1 MSKTIGSVLI
11 DVKADTS
18 KLVFGM
24 QKAEK
29 TILRTT
35 NSMKNAIK
43 GLAAAYLSFE
53 GARAFLN
60 MADSYTLVSGRLK
73 LVTNSTAEFV
83 MVQKELLKIANESR
97 VGLTDTVDTYSRI
110 ARSTKELGVS
120 SKDTLAVT
128 SAINK
133 ALIVSGA
140 NAASA
145 NAALLQLGQGFASGT
160 LRGQEL
166 NSVMEQTPRLSQA
179 IADGMG
185 VTIGE
190 LRKLGEEG
198 KLTSKS
204 VYDAILN
211 QKDAIEKEFEQLPAT
226 VAQNMIVL
234 GNTMMDVVGEIDKA
248 TGATQSLG
256 NNISKVSTSIAVMSE
271 TFKQNKEEVGANVRV
286 IALIGGSML
295 SATIAIK
302 TYNGVFSL
310 STAIIQEH
318 MAKTALHTTLVAAE
332 TKAQQLGAYAT
343 SIRSVAEKANTL
355 GIINNTTAT
364 KVQISALNKKALAAE
379 IAAKKQT
386 TLSYS
391 MRASATSAG
400 LLSKAMRAIPFI
412 AIAGAI
418 YMVGDA
424 LLTSAHNA
432 DILDEAITTSG
443 DSLKKLT
450 LNQLEYQKV
459 VTNSAIWDAL
469 KEYNQAYA
477 DTINKSWLE
486 SEEDHKKELALLD
499 AKKKKYEDLKKIHDE
514 ISLQIENKN
523 KNLMGSMGDF
533 RILEREIDAKNNE
546 TKKTSIELYLK
557 EHSALI
563 NSISS
568 TREYN
573 SLLTQQMNI
582 VGGGIGKIS
591 KARALLIDYYESIGN
606 KQEAW
611 EYRADDLFERFL
623 PLGEDRANK
632 LINAKKNE
640 YFKKTKRDTSAS
652 LSVWSDYYKKIRNLE
667 NAWLTSSKR
676 NTAFNDALSLGLKGA
691 DFNSY
696 MGSIKKGFLDGVE
709 DPAKKSAKATAE
721 AFAGTARQLKSSFES
736 FFDYA
741 SDGFMDFGKLAK
753 NIIHE
758 IYMDMVKTQI
768 AKPLTSGF
776 MSGLESIFFAD
787 GGVMSSDGAIP
798 LKAYSSGGIA
808 NSPQLAIYGEGSMNE
823 AYVPLPDG
831 RSIPVT
837 MNNSKSTGD
846 VYINIV
852 NESGTPVNF
861 DVINESINDGDKTI
875 SIVMRAIERNP
886 DMRNA
891 IKGIR

>member
-60 MADSYTLVSGRLK
+60 MADSYTLISGRLK

-256 NNISKVSTSIAVMSE
+256 NNISKVSTSIAAMSE

-563 NSISS
+563 NSTSS

-652 LSVWSDYYKKIRNLE
+652 LSVWSDYYIKIGNLE
-667 NAWLTSSKR
+667 KAWSTSPERKTALDNALT
-676 NTAFNDALSLGLKGA
+676 LGLKGA